1 MTGDV
6 AADNAAAMGL
16 DIGAVSERVSVHL
29 EIGQLG
35 RDQGVRKILPQ
46 ASG

>member
-1 MTGDV
+1 MIE
-6 AADNAAAMGL
+6 L
-16 DIGAVSERVSVHL
+16 DGRELKFSGKTAERSGVHP

-46 ASG
+46 ASS